1 MSTNQEKKNKMS
13 QTDEDQFVTEN
24 SVIDCFLPHKFET
37 FLSENFS
44 GEAKYLKKIHYE
56 FAQKLMSKLPLGYM
70 SLDSGYPWF
79 CYWITNILE
88 MTKDK
93 YDLSYDTK
101 LKFVEILKELQH
113 PDGGFC
119 GMPKGYAHL
128 ISTYSGMMAIINL
141 GIKEAYDIIDIK
153 KMKEFL
159 LRMKNNHF
167 NIKDKPSYTDKNG
180 IFLIYRNEDSKN
192 NNNKDINE
200 ENKEENSSLNKEKKP
215 YISNC
220 SSSHSCYPGTFQ
232 NHINGESDLR
242 STYCALTVS
251 YILNLISD
259 ESITSGIVSNIK
271 SCQTFEGGFGPEPY
285 CEAHGGYS
293 FCAIASL
300 ILLNSLNSI
309 DIKSFIRWLTLRQMT
324 KEGGFNGRT
333 NKLVDSCYSYWQ
345 GSIFNMLI
353 MGDKD
358 LSYDSELLYDQLSLQ
373 AYIIFACQ
381 NHKGGLIDKPGK
393 SPDLFHTNYATAG
406 LILSEKCLMDGVN
419 VALSY
424 DIEKEFGEFNP
435 IFGVMDDNVK
445 KAVKYYRE
453 KYEE

>member
-13 QTDEDQFVTEN
+13 QTDEDQFLTEN

-180 IFLIYRNEDSKN
+180 IFLIYRSEDSKN

-424 DIEKEFGEFNP
+424 DIEKQFGEFNP
-435 IFGVMDDNVK
+435 VFGVMDENVK

-453 KYEE
+453 KSNE

>member
-180 IFLIYRNEDSKN
+180 IFLIYRSEDSKN
-192 NNNKDINE
+192 NNDKDINE

-424 DIEKEFGEFNP
+424 DIEKQFGEFNP
-435 IFGVMDDNVK
+435 VFGVMDENVK

-453 KYEE
+453 KSNE

>member
-113 PDGGFC
+113 QDGGFC

-200 ENKEENSSLNKEKKP
+200 ENKEENSSLNKEKKL

-424 DIEKEFGEFNP
+424 DIEKQFGEFNP
-435 IFGVMDDNVK
+435 VFGVMDENVK

-453 KYEE
+453 KSNE